1 MATDPFADSP
11 APDFGDPLGMLA
23 ACHRRIERHLA
34 TLDRLQRHLPEHGCD
49 DDARAA
55 ARAILRY
62 FDGAAPNHHA
72 DEEAS
77 LFPRLAT
84 VAPGQAPPLIAALE
98 RDHETLTAGW
108 RRLRPQLAGIVAG
121 ARATLSAKEVGD
133 IRAAYD
139 AHIVREE
146 GELFPLA
153 AQALD
158 AEALGSIGREMAARR
173 GVDAAALPQSAR

>member
-1 MATDPFADSP
+1 MTADPFADSP
-11 APDFGDPLGMLA
+11 APDFGDPLGMLK

-62 FDGAAPNHHA
+62 FDTAAANHHA

-77 LFPRLAT
+77 LFPRLAAAKPAQA
-84 VAPGQAPPLIAALE
+84 APMIAALL
-98 RDHETLTAGW
+98 RDHDSLTAGW
-108 RRLRPQLAGIVAG
+108 RRLRPQLAGIAAG
-121 ARATLSAKEVGD
+121 DRATLSAKEVKD
-133 IRAAYD
+133 IRTAYE
-139 AHIVREE
+139 AHIAREE
-146 GELFPLA
+146 GELLPLA

-158 AEALGSIGREMAARR
+158 AQALASIGHEMAARR
-173 GVDAAALPQSAR
+173 GVDAAALAQSAR